1 MKIWGSAFL
10 VIVIISVIYVGV
22 RFFYP
27 QQNESLI
34 IAEGAQPVFAL
45 IYIAEAKGFFKDENL
60 DITYKTFSSGRD
72 ALASVI
78 AGEADL
84 ATVYETPVVLQ
95 TVAGQKLAIITG
107 LHHSSR
113 NTALVARKDRGI
125 EQPTDLQ
132 GKKIGVTKNTNAEFF
147 LDLFLKSH
155 GMSKNDVIL
164 LDTPPLM
171 MAQAVKSGL
180 VDAVATWNTN
190 LFTARK
196 TLGENLAVT
205 FYSEVYTEFSVL
217 VSKLH
222 TMQTRKEALSR
233 CLRALIRAEKFLQNN
248 PDQAIDIVIKHLS
261 KLSESTIRNVWN
273 DFTLE
278 LRLDNILLT
287 TLKVEANWFK
297 NQGAFEEEVP
307 NFRNTIYTEFLE
319 ALKPKAVTLYD

>member
-1 MKIWGSAFL
+1 MKLWGTAFL
-10 VIVIISVIYVGV
+10 VLIMLSAIFVGV
-22 RFFYP
+22 RYFYP
-27 QQNESLI
+27 QDKESLI
-34 IAEGAQPVFAL
+34 IAEGVQPVFAL
-45 IYIAEAKGFFKDENL
+45 IYIAEAKGFFKDENV

-125 EQPTDLQ
+125 EQPTDLK
-132 GKKIGVTKNTNAEFF
+132 GKKIGVTKNTNAAFF

-155 GMSKNDVIL
+155 GMSRSDVTLI
-164 LDTPPLM
+164 DTAPLM
-171 MAQAVKSGL
+171 MAEAVKSGT

-190 LFTARK
+190 LYTARK
-196 TLGENLAVT
+196 TLGESLAVT

-217 VSKLH
+217 VSKLN
-222 TMQTRKEALSR
+222 TVQERKEALRR
-233 CLRALIRAEKFLQNN
+233 CLRALIRAEKFLQSN
-248 PDQAIDIVIKHLS
+248 PSQAIDIVIKHLS
-261 KLSESTIRNVWN
+261 NLPESTIRNVWN

-297 NQGAFEEEVP
+297 SQGAFDEEIP
-307 NFRNTIYTEFLE
+307 NFRTTIYTEFLD
-319 ALKPKAVTLYD
+319 ALKPRSVTLYD